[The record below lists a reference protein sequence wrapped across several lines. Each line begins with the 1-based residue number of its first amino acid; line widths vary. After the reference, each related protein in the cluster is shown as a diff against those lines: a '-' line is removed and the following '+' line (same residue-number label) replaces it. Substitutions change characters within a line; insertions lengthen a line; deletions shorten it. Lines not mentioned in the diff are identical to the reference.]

1 MQLRTTRDKILVAL
15 LVGIIAGVVCTLAKF
30 GWEIP
35 FPPRTPLRDLTNS
48 PQQMGMSFDMS
59 HLSYLYNGNPRPIMS
74 FIMQFGFSITF
85 AVIYC
90 VVAEV
95 WPKIKLWQD
104 ALYGPR
110 VARDVPR
117 LSAAADGHRACSVGS
132 AVR

>member
-59 HLSYLYNGNPRPIMS
+59 HLSYLYNSNPRPIMS

-104 ALYGPR
+104 ALYGLVLHVVFHVFLLPLMGT
-110 VARDVPR
+110 VP
-117 LSAAADGHRACSVGS
+117 AP
-132 AVR
+132 